1 MLNAVVK
8 TRENNHTICLIF
20 RDILSNIE
28 AKFDQ
33 FFPSRILKDKR
44 EKYK

>member
-20 RDILSNIE
+20 RYIISNVE
-28 AKFDQ
+28 AKSKKY
-33 FFPSRILKDKR
+33 FFSWILKDKR